1 MTRRVLFLFP
11 AAVAFAILLGPAA
24 PPAKAIKP
32 FLDEFQTT
40 YVKRDS
46 SDKKDKDFVVA
57 VEKVKCN
64 VCHEG
69 KSKKDRNVYGMA
81 LDLLL
86 DKKADKDDKEKIKKA
101 LVTVAD
107 LKSDPVKSDAPTF
120 GQLIAQGKLPGGE
133 AKPDTDSTA
142 SQ

>member
-1 MTRRVLFLFP
+1 MKRRVLFLFP
-11 AAVAFAILLGPAA
+11 TAVALVILLGPAA

-32 FLDEFQTT
+32 FFEEFEAV
-40 YVKRDS
+40 YLKRDS
-46 SDKKDKDFVVA
+46 SDAKDKSFVA
-57 VEKVKCN
+57 VVEKAKCN

-69 KSKKDRNVYGMA
+69 KSKKERNIYGMA
-81 LDLLL
+81 LDMLL

-101 LVTVAD
+101 LATVAE
-107 LKSDPVKSDAPTF
+107 LKSDPVKSDSPTF